1 MKAVLSWFAFILPGI
16 MIQTIPG
23 FIEAQPQPLPEDIEH
38 VQSHLKTDEVM
49 LEYFLTDSSVLVKAI
64 AQESTLS
71 AIQSLNK
78 LFWCSL
84 NSFRKKLKSADP
96 RDFLISG
103 EIMYMF
109 LIKPIQNFLIG
120 RHRLIIIPDER
131 LSGLPFEAFIRSDSL
146 SVDNNV
152 CNLHYL
158 IHDFEVVYHCSRVYW
173 NEKAMKS
180 GNDHSITPDEY
191 QFAFMGFSPEFKKN
205 KWLTALPGSKCEIAE
220 IGALFR
226 QKGLSSWLV
235 YDEYSVKDYFKA
247 MACRGKI
254 VHLATHYICDKTDDR
269 SGGFLF
275 WGYDPAGEKSRSS
288 EGLLTTDEIK
298 VLKLEADLIVLNA
311 CASGVGRK
319 KPGTPRNSISELLF
333 KAGARNILS
342 TLWNV
347 TDNLARYFM
356 LDFYRLWLSGKTYS
370 EALREVKLQWINCS
384 GTTIPTIWAPYVLM
398 GE

>member
-1 MKAVLSWFAFILPGI
+1 MKTKFSWFAFILPGI

-23 FIEAQPQPLPEDIEH
+23 FIEAQPQPQPEDVEN
-38 VQSHLKTDEVM
+38 VQSHLKTDEVL
-49 LEYFLTDSSVLVKAI
+49 LEYHLTDSSVQVNAI

-71 AIQSLNK
+71 AIQSLNQ

-84 NSFRKKLKSADP
+84 SSFQKKLKSAEP

-103 EIMYMF
+103 EILYLF
-109 LIKPIQNFLIG
+109 LIKPIQEFLLG

-146 SVDNNV
+146 STVSNV

-158 IHDFEVVYHCSRVYW
+158 IHDFEVVYHCSKGFW
-173 NEKAMKS
+173 NEKVINR
-180 GNDHSITPDEY
+180 GNEHAITCDDY
-191 QFAFMGFSPEFKKN
+191 QFAFMGFSPEFKKH
-205 KWLTALPGSKCEIAE
+205 KRITALPASKSEIKE
-220 IGALFR
+220 IGALFH

-235 YDEYSVKDYFKA
+235 YDEYSEKNYFKA
-247 MACRGKI
+247 MACRGRI
-254 VHLATHYICDKTDDR
+254 IHLATHYIHDKTGDKC
-269 SGGFLF
+269 GGFLF
-275 WGYDPAGEKSRSS
+275 WDYDSAGERRQAS
-288 EGLLTTDEIK
+288 EGLLTTDEMK
-298 VLKLEADLIVLNA
+298 ALQLEADLIVLNA
-311 CASGVGRK
+311 CASGAFGKKSGTSRK
-319 KPGTPRNSISELLF
+319 SVPELLF
-333 KAGARNILS
+333 MAGARNILS

-347 TDNLARYFM
+347 TDNLSRHFM

-384 GTTIPTIWAPYVLM
+384 ATTIPTIWAPYVLM